1 MEKDYFSKLRPAAE
15 NEILMETSPEIA
27 KSEAARAFG
36 NGALFIEAEKNKGIA
51 SYFRNIKNIY

>member
-1 MEKDYFSKLRPAAE
+1 MEKDNFSKLRRAAE

-51 SYFRNIKNIY
+51 S